1 MSCIFVKS
9 ETFQT
14 TLALLNEIYKY
25 IRVLFTKS
33 VERKTHIQN
42 IILLRFILRSS

>member
-14 TLALLNEIYKY
+14 TLVYQRRIARDKVNTPTKDKLVKFMKRNIALKH
-25 IRVLFTKS
+25 FDK
-33 VERKTHIQN
+33 
-42 IILLRFILRSS
+42 